1 MAIRN
6 NYEKLGG
13 NTTENFQGVF
23 SIQAALKTPNYG
35 NYDASNILAQYVEN
49 SNSTDQL
56 QTTDKLQT
64 TDMAESQ
71 PQSTCMG
78 GNCSSCPSKYSG
90 NLKRFYEGVL

>member
-1 MAIRN
+1 MRN

-49 SNSTDQL
+49 SNSVNQL
-56 QTTDKLQT
+56 QTA
-64 TDMAESQ
+64 DMTETQ
-71 PQSTCMG
+71 PQSACMG
-78 GNCSSCPSKYSG
+78 GSCSSCPSKYTG